1 MNFLKGKGPPGQG
14 IGGVVPH
21 SKRRQGAR
29 AQAEQV
35 LGANP
40 SGTGLPFQL
49 WKRGSG
55 QRGEHRR
62 GCDLV
67 EGAWFSAVIVFF
79 YIYISW
85 SKHFK

>member
-14 IGGVVPH
+14 IGGWSRTP
-21 SKRRQGAR
+21 REDGAR
-29 AQAEQV
+29 AQAERV
-35 LGANP
+35 LGADP

-79 YIYISW
+79 LYIY
-85 SKHFK
+85 FLE